1 MDPGEG
7 TDADTGSVTS
17 FSTTSKVS
25 SNESK
30 PPGVD
35 KVEKV
40 SRELFDKATTYFQGE
55 LSSTCDTYAL
65 LEELNTLTIQQY
77 ESLSNSTHHIKDS
90 LHDLDVKYTLLL
102 PYLEQLNQ
110 LDVSV
115 ASLEQATL
123 RLDAY
128 TKVLESKFKKLEK
141 R

>member
-1 MDPGEG
+1 MESDQSTAPLI
-7 TDADTGSVTS
+7 TS
-17 FSTTSKVS
+17 SQQEQTQSKEDKGPEQLEVVS
-25 SNESK
+25 H
-30 PPGVD
+30 
-35 KVEKV
+35 
-40 SRELFDKATTYFQGE
+40 ELFDKLSTYLQAE
-55 LSSTCDTYAL
+55 LSGTKDTYAL
-65 LEELNTLTIQQY
+65 LEELNTIAIDQY
-77 ESLSNSTHHIKDS
+77 TNLSHSATQIKDS
-90 LHDLDVKYTLLL
+90 LHDLDVKYKLLL

>member
-1 MDPGEG
+1 MESDQSTAPLI
-7 TDADTGSVTS
+7 TS
-17 FSTTSKVS
+17 SQQEQTQSKEDKGPEQLEVVS
-25 SNESK
+25 H
-30 PPGVD
+30 
-35 KVEKV
+35 
-40 SRELFDKATTYFQGE
+40 ELFDKLSTYLQAE
-55 LSSTCDTYAL
+55 LSGTKDTYAL
-65 LEELNTLTIQQY
+65 LEELNTIAIDQY
-77 ESLSNSTHHIKDS
+77 TNLSHSTTQIKDS
-90 LHDLDVKYTLLL
+90 LHDLDVKYKLLL